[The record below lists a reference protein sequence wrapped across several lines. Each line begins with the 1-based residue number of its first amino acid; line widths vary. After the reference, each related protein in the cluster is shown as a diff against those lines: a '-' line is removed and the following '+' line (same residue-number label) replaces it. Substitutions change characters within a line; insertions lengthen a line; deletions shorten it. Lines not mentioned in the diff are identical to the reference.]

1 MGYIPR
7 LHTFTVYCH
16 VHGTKAP
23 RIFVESPCTIQIHVL
38 VLPFVDKQMLRPV
51 PHELDPSVARWDLDV
66 SHTAAGKID
75 ASFTVLNPSSVR
87 SCYLQFYSPAKLMR
101 IFEYFKINQRT
112 ATAWKY
118 SASIALQGEQKEK
131 QCNKYTPSIGIFSLL
146 SRLFPVATTVPSCGE
161 GNFGFW
167 QMRLTVSA
175 LLFNSDCMPS
185 HVIVLLLE
193 LYWTKTDICCL
204 DLTMSPLT
212 ICSVFSHVACAKPAC
227 HTSDKGFH
235 PALPRLYFQQEI
247 IRFALQ

>member
-1 MGYIPR
+1 MLTCFPWICHGIYT
-7 LHTFTVYCH
+7 TFPYVYCLLPCSWH
-16 VHGTKAP
+16 QRPPGFSLRAP
-23 RIFVESPCTIQIHVL
+23 GTIQIHVL

-51 PHELDPSVARWDLDV
+51 PHELDPSVAPWDFRRIPNCRWKDGFESQFGEVLLPPV
-66 SHTAAGKID
+66 LFARKIN
-75 ASFTVLNPSSVR
+75 VN
-87 SCYLQFYSPAKLMR
+87 
-101 IFEYFKINQRT
+101 IFKINQRT

-118 SASIALQGEQKEK
+118 SASIALQGEQKDK

-146 SRLFPVATTVPSCGE
+146 SCLFPVATTVPSCGE

-167 QMRLTVSA
+167 QMRLTVSV

-185 HVIVLLLE
+185 HVIVVLL

-212 ICSVFSHVACAKPAC
+212 ICSVFSHVACSKPAC

-235 PALPRLYFQQEI
+235 SALPEQEI
-247 IRFALQ
+247 ICFALQ